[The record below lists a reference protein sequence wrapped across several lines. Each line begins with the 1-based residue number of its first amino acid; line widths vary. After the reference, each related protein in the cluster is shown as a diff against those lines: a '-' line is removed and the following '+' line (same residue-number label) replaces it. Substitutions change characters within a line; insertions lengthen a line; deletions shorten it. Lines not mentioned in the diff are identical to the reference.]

1 MIARDWVSHSVPSPS
16 SAHSMS
22 CGAPKCASTRRPSS
36 TSSRT
41 CRSVRQPPAA
51 GPGGDRASV
60 DHPVVGVD
68 RAGDDG
74 VAEARGG
81 VEHAAGAPTAD
92 RVGGEQHAR
101 GLRVD
106 HPLHHHGELGA
117 RVRDARVG
125 AVGHGPVR
133 PERRP
138 AAAHRVEHG
147 VDADHVEVGVL
158 LTREARARE
167 VLGRGRRP
175 HRDRHRLAE
184 REVGGGDRGGDVVG
198 DGRGEQGV
206 AGPDREVGGVQQ
218 RGDARRCR
226 RPARTPGCPRRS
238 RRAPGSP
245 RRAAPRG

>member
-1 MIARDWVSHSVPSPS
+1 VN
-16 SAHSMS
+16 
-22 CGAPKCASTRRPSS
+22 ST
-36 TSSRT
+36 
-41 CRSVRQPPAA
+41 PAA
-51 GPGGDRASV
+51 
-60 DHPVVGVD
+60 
-68 RAGDDG
+68 
-74 VAEARGG
+74 
-81 VEHAAGAPTAD
+81 
-92 RVGGEQHAR
+92 
-101 GLRVD
+101 LRVD

-138 AAAHRVEHG
+138 AAAHRVQHG

-167 VLGRGRRP
+167 VLGGGRRP
-175 HRDRHRLAE
+175 HRDGHRLAE

-218 RGDARRCR
+218 RGDPGGVGGLRVRRGAHAEAVGHREARAEQLGEVDRL
-226 RPARTPGCPRRS
+226 
-238 RRAPGSP
+238 APGEREVPGVGEVENGGLQRGHGTRVAQNSTLDEINSP
-245 RRAAPRG
+245 KPAHSVRGSRAAAVGPDRR